1 MQNVQSEIM
10 CYRGSHYDLGIHTA
24 KWLKQ
29 TDLLKNREKEWKKR
43 IPRFDIDVNETH
55 SIFQTYAPKIWE
67 ELMGMQ

>member
-43 IPRFDIDVNETH
+43 IPRFDILFFKRMHLKFGKNSWVCKM
-55 SIFQTYAPKIWE
+55 Y
-67 ELMGMQ
+67 

>member
-29 TDLLKNREKEWKKR
+29 TDLLKTEKKNGKSEFLDL
-43 IPRFDIDVNETH
+43 I
-55 SIFQTYAPKIWE
+55 
-67 ELMGMQ
+67 